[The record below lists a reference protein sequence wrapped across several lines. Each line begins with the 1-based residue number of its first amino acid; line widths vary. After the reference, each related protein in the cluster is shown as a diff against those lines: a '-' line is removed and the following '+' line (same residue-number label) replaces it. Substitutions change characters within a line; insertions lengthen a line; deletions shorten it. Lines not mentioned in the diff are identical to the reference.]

1 MRCRRPRSAR
11 FLDQVVEVTGAAT
24 PAGDEVAEELVEPED
39 PRVLAAE
46 EATARGD
53 YDDAV
58 GQYAAI
64 LAAAPAHAR
73 AAAAIREVE
82 LLRRVS
88 TVAPDA
94 VAKADAAPGDVDL
107 ALAAADLQLA
117 EGQVSNAFAR
127 LLAAIRASSGAER
140 ERGPAPA
147 GRAVQRRRQR
157 RPAGHRGPQ
166 GALPRSVLSPAQG
179 APRQPSAGS
188 RSPARRPDRSSARS
202 WGRPPPTAAGYL
214 QLLAS
219 LKPSRNACTRSN
231 RWSAG
236 TGEVRRAGRV
246 EQRPDRL
253 VQVAGRQ
260 PQPLLVGLG
269 ERVRAYPPVAQIADS
284 SADSLSV
291 AGDSPRRCRTAW
303 PYAMPTI
310 EIARSR
316 LGLLVD
322 LGSAAVS

>member
-1 MRCRRPRSAR
+1 MSAALSGAVDLSVLQARNEARERADAQAAAQAEAAANGDGPGEPVTVIDVTEATFQAEVLDRSFRTPVVLDLWAEWCGPCKQLSPVLEQLAAEAHGAWVLAKIDVDANPQIAQALR
-11 FLDQVVEVTGAAT
+11 VQGIPAVKAVFQGQLLGEFAGALPEDQVRTFLDQVVEVTGAAT

-64 LAAAPAHAR
+64 LAAEPAHAR

-140 ERGPAPA
+140 E
-147 GRAVQRRRQR
+147 Q
-157 RPAGHRGPQ
+157 
-166 GALPRSVLSPAQG
+166 
-179 APRQPSAGS
+179 
-188 RSPARRPDRSSARS
+188 AR
-202 WGRPPPTAAGYL
+202 L
-214 QLLAS
+214 
-219 LKPSRNACTRSN
+219 
-231 RWSAG
+231 
-236 TGEVRRAGRV
+236 
-246 EQRPDRL
+246 RL
-253 VQVAGRQ
+253 VELFNV
-260 PQPLLVGLG
+260 VGNDDP
-269 ERVRAYPPVAQIADS
+269 RVTGARKELSRA
-284 SADSLSV
+284 LF
-291 AGDSPRRCRTAW
+291 
-303 PYAMPTI
+303 
-310 EIARSR
+310 
-316 LGLLVD
+316 
-322 LGSAAVS
+322 